1 MELIADYNTFEVKF
15 WNKNNLIFSGIR
27 TTEKYRYKWLLF
39 DLEEN
44 IISLIRLKP
53 YIISFSL
60 NEEYLISYSNN
71 SSPYNLT
78 LYYKVKKGPHYKA
91 LFNNELFEII
101 LHKGN
106 KVSFLKNQIQFA
118 YLTEQAITTGFSKK
132 LHIVADDDTNISFF
146 CTLIYGIICTT
157 ETNDVN
163 INFNFGNISAELKQF
178 DTQWQ
183 PRLKLSN

>member
-15 WNKNNLIFSGIR
+15 WAKTTLIFSGVR
-27 TTEKYRYKWLLF
+27 TTEKYRYKWQLF
-39 DLEEN
+39 DLKKN
-44 IISLIRLKP
+44 IISEIRLKP

-71 SSPYNLT
+71 GSTYNLT
-78 LYYKVKKGPHYKA
+78 LYYKVKKAPHYKI
-91 LFNNELFEII
+91 LFNNELYEII

-106 KVSFLKNQIQFA
+106 KISFFKNQLQFA
-118 YLTEQAITTGFSKK
+118 YLTEQAITVGFSKK
-132 LHIVADDDTNISFF
+132 LHIVANDDANISFF

-157 ETNDVN
+157 ETNDGN
-163 INFNFGNISAELKQF
+163 INFNIGNISAELKQF

-183 PRLKLSN
+183 PKLKFSN